1 MENQK
6 NLNLTDFPNTT
17 INDYREAYEDVMFE
31 HYDMDGRYFD
41 DFMCEH
47 EDELANY
54 VMNDGSINLVPAVLK
69 FHGNKHRTSITWND
83 ITNKQINK
91 IAGKKL
97 SKSMRIK
104 ELSNEWRLVRDV
116 KIELMELSIDY
127 QNEIKE
133 CDDSIFETFFEGK
146 VDSYNHCI
154 RLLTQ
159 LEDKLRVE
167 TIPDGLRQLN
177 EWGEQSI

>member
-1 MENQK
+1 M
-6 NLNLTDFPNTT
+6 
-17 INDYREAYEDVMFE
+17 
-31 HYDMDGRYFD
+31 
-41 DFMCEH
+41 
-47 EDELANY
+47 
-54 VMNDGSINLVPAVLK
+54 
-69 FHGNKHRTSITWND
+69 
-83 ITNKQINK
+83 
-91 IAGKKL
+91 AGKKL

-116 KIELMELSIDY
+116 KIELMKLSINY
-127 QNEIKE
+127 QNQIKE

-146 VDSYNHCI
+146 VDAYDHCI

>member
-1 MENQK
+1 MT
-6 NLNLTDFPNTT
+6 NLTDFPNTT

-91 IAGKKL
+91 MENKTKKYTYKDL
-97 SKSMRIK
+97 ARDLMHDIGNLIRKYESEGDYYMDSNDEPQLRTSKDFVEDLRNI
-104 ELSNEWRLVRDV
+104 
-116 KIELMELSIDY
+116 
-127 QNEIKE
+127 
-133 CDDSIFETFFEGK
+133 
-146 VDSYNHCI
+146 
-154 RLLTQ
+154 LTA
-159 LEDKLRVE
+159 K
-167 TIPDGLRQLN
+167 
-177 EWGEQSI
+177 